1 MTIKQCLLICGLLL
15 GRASHAE
22 LKAQSLADLNTEY
35 SAKRTAGL
43 NGLNENARLQLEAVK
58 KAQMATGNLAGAN
71 ATNTAVAG
79 LATTAGNPAVAP
91 DTTAEGLPPQA
102 GSILA
107 DHSAKV
113 CAGVVGLDKLYI
125 PKYEALKVA
134 LLQSGNLDAANAA
147 AAKATQLN
155 EEITT
160 LTPLAAAKSKP
171 GKNATPEKTLTVEGY
186 VDGNTELHITKEG
199 IFWAVV
205 GGESKVGMND
215 GAKEASFVNGSRWK
229 PKWRTPGDH
238 GPDMSDVFPIA
249 TQSPDLIAETASVS
263 RERFGKDSPRTPI
276 STSVTGDHFVIS
288 IKDPE
293 NGAMWYKIRIKS
305 AKSQ

>member
-15 GRASHAE
+15 WRASNAE

-134 LLQSGNLDAANAA
+134 LL
-147 AAKATQLN
+147 
-155 EEITT
+155 
-160 LTPLAAAKSKP
+160 
-171 GKNATPEKTLTVEGY
+171 
-186 VDGNTELHITKEG
+186 
-199 IFWAVV
+199 
-205 GGESKVGMND
+205 
-215 GAKEASFVNGSRWK
+215 
-229 PKWRTPGDH
+229 
-238 GPDMSDVFPIA
+238 
-249 TQSPDLIAETASVS
+249 
-263 RERFGKDSPRTPI
+263 
-276 STSVTGDHFVIS
+276 
-288 IKDPE
+288 
-293 NGAMWYKIRIKS
+293 
-305 AKSQ
+305 